1 MGINLLSYPYTN
13 TTRTYRGITYTDN
26 FDGSITMNGTTPGS
40 VSGFSLKA
48 NDDALVLPNGTYIIR
63 GTGSDAVSFRVRYYD
78 VDDNLLGY
86 FETTTTRAFLMDD
99 TDYSIRVDI
108 RIPSRTTVDNLTV
121 YPQIEAGTELSPWTP
136 YRPPTTIDA
145 ENAKQIRQTMDV
157 IIQVTPEQGEPI
169 VINNSNLISCT
180 VSLRSDL
187 SIIEPTLPESEI
199 NIEAYF
205 DDDISNVLASIPD
218 ETPVTYQAGYPGD
231 MSPVRSFYL
240 AEQITWQDNVMSIH
254 AVDAVHKLDRD
265 VCSALRSSSH
275 YPSYVAASALG
286 LVKEY
291 TGLLTLS
298 GTIPFIRGPVNSDV
312 LIVDDGQTV
321 RGLLAQI
328 NEYMHQQDDLWYTY
342 VDAGIPKF
350 TATKPSSIWDI
361 NEDDCGDVKRNTARK
376 ISSLTVQ
383 YRNAKRVWT
392 SNAGTA
398 TMVKNVGT
406 TLSFN
411 SPYVASV
418 SIGVADNS
426 RDEDLLWKKY
436 NSISSDN
443 FVVPMVPANVGGRS
457 GASVFMLPNINY
469 QYTDSRAYDG
479 LTRMLKDGVAQSDFT
494 AIGNDQGTNYSQLY
508 TQFVP
513 WDCTYDTTDSFWT
526 DNPGT
531 TDIRSQNAAYNV
543 LTYAEIVENPND
555 VELSIGGTVY
565 NIETNPTTFSGS
577 GTGENV
583 FISEAPWIGVMASNA
598 YGNIYPDGAFNS
610 MLSRSNVTGS
620 FTWKGDPRMQP
631 RDVVTFHRLDG
642 TTEDITIENITITH
656 EKGGTSAELTYRK
669 GIC

>member
-1 MGINLLSYPYTN
+1 MANLFPFPYADSTKTLN
-13 TTRTYRGITYTDN
+13 GITYTVDDSDETVTITGTATADSQ
-26 FDGSITMNGTTPGS
+26 FYVVEASDPIELGPGYYTLQGTGDSDIQIALISVYTPGGSILYISAGEDDANFTLTETKEFHAQIGVPSGTT
-40 VSGFSLKA
+40 A
-48 NDDALVLPNGTYIIR
+48 D
-63 GTGSDAVSFRVRYYD
+63 
-78 VDDNLLGY
+78 
-86 FETTTTRAFLMDD
+86 
-99 TDYSIRVDI
+99 
-108 RIPSRTTVDNLTV
+108 LTV
-121 YPQIEAGTELSPWTP
+121 TP
-136 YRPPTTIDA
+136 GLEKTGDLVTIDT

-157 IIQVTPEQGEPI
+157 VIQVTPEQGEPI

-205 DDDISNVLASIPD
+205 DDDISDVLASIPD

-231 MSPVRSFYL
+231 MSPVRNFYL

-418 SIGVADNS
+418 SIGVAVNS

-443 FVVPMVPANVGGRS
+443 FVVPMVPVNVGGRS
-457 GASVFMLPNINY
+457 GANAFILPDINY
-469 QYTDSRAYDG
+469 QYTDSRAYSG

-494 AIGNDQGTNYSQLY
+494 AIGNDQGANYSQLY

-577 GTGENV
+577 GTGEDV
-583 FISEAPWIGVMASNA
+583 FISEAPWIGVMTSNA
-598 YGNIYPDGAFNS
+598 YGNLYPDGAFNS
-610 MLSRSNVTGS
+610 MLSRSNITGS

-642 TTEDITIENITITH
+642 TSETITIENITLSH
-656 EKGGTSAELTYRK
+656 ERGGLSAEITYRK